1 MGFSIEGS
9 FHPRLKE
16 AFSTSISLIEARV
29 RSAFEPELERSFTRS
44 KFRRGEQM
52 MKFLRAAH
60 ELGEEMGKLEMR
72 LKEGTVQ
79 VEGEEVEESRRRIQ
93 ELYLQVGGRVNIR
106 ILYLMSLSVAASFLF
121 IFLMRSSN

>member
-1 MGFSIEGS
+1 MKLS
-9 FHPRLKE
+9 FKKNCARLKE
-16 AFSTSISLIEARV
+16 AFTTSISLLESRV
-29 RSAFEPELERSFTRS
+29 RLAFEPQLERSFTCS

-52 MKFLRAAH
+52 KRFLLAAQ

-72 LKEGTVQ
+72 LKEGAVQ

-106 ILYLMSLSVAASFLF
+106 IFLSSYLF
-121 IFLMRSSN
+121 II

>member
-1 MGFSIEGS
+1 MGFSIGGS

-93 ELYLQVGGRVNIR
+93 ELYLQVRG
-106 ILYLMSLSVAASFLF
+106 
-121 IFLMRSSN
+121 

>member
-1 MGFSIEGS
+1 
-9 FHPRLKE
+9 
-16 AFSTSISLIEARV
+16 
-29 RSAFEPELERSFTRS
+29 
-44 KFRRGEQM
+44 M

-93 ELYLQVGGRVNIR
+93 ELYLQVRG
-106 ILYLMSLSVAASFLF
+106 
-121 IFLMRSSN
+121 